1 MNTGVN
7 RSGFMWVPPRRHVAC
22 KIRRRWSGTL
32 GLGGCW
38 PLSDRVLSGGQAVRV
53 SMVLVVEDEA
63 LVRLTICEGLAS
75 EGYEVLSAATA
86 DEAIEILES
95 RNDISTVF
103 TDVEMP
109 GSMDGLKLAAAGSM
123 AAHQHRRNQREE
135 QTGRH
140 ADAQEHSVHWEA
152 VSDGGRYEGLRRVY
166 LTGCSAQRVLH
177 PSSAASS

>member
-1 MNTGVN
+1 MDV
-7 RSGFMWVPPRRHVAC
+7 RSGPRSVQSANKAALERNFGV
-22 KIRRRWSGTL
+22 RGSWR
-32 GLGGCW
+32 
-38 PLSDRVLSGGQAVRV
+38 LSDRVLSDGQAVRV

-109 GSMDGLKLAAAGSM
+109 GSMDGLKLAAAVRDRWPPINIVVTSGKSRPGNTQM
-123 AAHQHRRNQREE
+123 PRNIQFIGKPY
-135 QTGRH
+135 QT
-140 ADAQEHSVHWEA
+140 ADVVRAFGA
-152 VSDGGRYEGLRRVY
+152 FI
-166 LTGCSAQRVLH
+166 
-177 PSSAASS
+177 